1 MCVLLLVILF
11 TTDLPVG
18 DSDESP
24 PDLPEQ
30 TSLIHALASQGW
42 VCRNRCRSSRVR
54 GRPVVTTLGY
64 HGTAADHTD
73 SCPEFLCGLFCS
85 LISHHDLPPAVLT
98 FHSQGLR
105 NARWPSSM
113 LHRSRDSEDGMRKW
127 DPEGRVVVETGLA
140 LAREAGQGQC
150 GRRGNGLKGPS

>member
-1 MCVLLLVILF
+1 MVPSLPSLVQPLVLVGLLEAHLCITSSYPLHHRP
-11 TTDLPVG
+11 PVG

-24 PDLPEQ
+24 PVLPEQ

-42 VCRNRCRSSRVR
+42 VCRNGCRSSRVR
-54 GRPVVTTLGY
+54 GRPVVTMLGY
-64 HGTAADHTD
+64 HGLAADHTD
-73 SCPEFLCGLFCS
+73 SCPEFLCCLFCS

-113 LHRSRDSEDGMRKW
+113 LHRSLDSEDRM
-127 DPEGRVVVETGLA
+127 
-140 LAREAGQGQC
+140 
-150 GRRGNGLKGPS
+150 